1 MCLRAGLEL
10 ACDHIRRFFVRVLR
24 HDDELSQCFEDVH
37 ADGYSG
43 IEMIVEAV
51 YHSYHLDASLL
62 YEPGTVDLDKRR
74 ELDLY
79 LDVCLS
85 FSFSLS

>member
-24 HDDELSQCFEDVH
+24 HDEELSQCFESAH
-37 ADGYSG
+37 AVGYGG
-43 IEMIVEAV
+43 IEMTVEPV
-51 YHSYHLDASLL
+51 CHPYRLDTNLL

-74 ELDLY
+74 KSD
-79 LDVCLS
+79 
-85 FSFSLS
+85 